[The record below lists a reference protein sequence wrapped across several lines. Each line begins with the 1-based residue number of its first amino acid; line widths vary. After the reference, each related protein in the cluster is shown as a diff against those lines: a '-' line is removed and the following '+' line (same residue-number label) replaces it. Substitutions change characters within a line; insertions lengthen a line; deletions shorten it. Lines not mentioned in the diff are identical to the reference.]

1 MIVFRLG
8 RLMDEKGF
16 REKRRVTLEEVARE
30 TKIGRN
36 TLSRIASNK
45 PRNVTTDTLDKLC
58 RFFGCQ
64 LHELAQYDPA
74 ETSTESPPKTAPRP

>member
-30 TKIGRN
+30 TGIGRN
-36 TLSRIASNK
+36 TLSRLASNR
-45 PRNVTTDTLDKLC
+45 PYNATTDTLDRLC
-58 RFFGCQ
+58 QYFGCQ
-64 LHELAQYDPA
+64 LHDLALYVPDETPA
-74 ETSTESPPKTAPRP
+74 NSPPRTTPRP